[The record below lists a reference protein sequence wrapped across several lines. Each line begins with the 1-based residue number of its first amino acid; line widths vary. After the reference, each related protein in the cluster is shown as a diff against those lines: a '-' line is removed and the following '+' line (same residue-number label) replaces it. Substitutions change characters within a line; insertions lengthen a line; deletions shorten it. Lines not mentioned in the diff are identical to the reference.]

1 MTDPFL
7 GEIRMF
13 SFAGPPRGWALCN
26 GQLLPINQNAAL
38 FSLLGTSY
46 GGNGQTTFA
55 LPDLRN
61 SAPMHVDPTH
71 GTHSLGEKGGE
82 AAHTLLASE
91 MPGHTHIVST
101 RTTASTSSAA
111 GASWAALPQP
121 AYAATADV
129 AMSAAAF
136 SNAGANQPHENM
148 PPHLVISFAIA
159 TVGIFPS
166 RN

>member
-1 MTDPFL
+1 MTDSFL

-13 SFAGPPRGWALCN
+13 SFAAAPRGWALCN
-26 GQLLPINQNAAL
+26 GQTMSINQNQAL

-46 GGNGQTTFA
+46 GGDGRTTFA

-71 GTHSLGEKGGE
+71 YLGEKGGE

-101 RTTASTSSAA
+101 RTTASTSLPA
-111 GASWAALPQP
+111 GARWAALPQP
-121 AYAATADV
+121 AYAATSDV
-129 AMSAAAF
+129 AMSAAAIG
-136 SNAGANQPHENM
+136 NAGSSQPHENM
-148 PPHLVISFAIA
+148 PPYLVITFAIA
-159 TVGIFPS
+159 VVGIFPS